1 MTRKTRLAL
10 LSAGAGIF
18 LALTTMFV
26 VDGHAQGNEAL
37 ILNNEGVE
45 CINKGDLQKAVAKL
59 EAARRID
66 PKSGTIAVNLA
77 SAYLRLAEELI
88 VRGELQDAVHW
99 LDQAI
104 SLGAG
109 DEALKN
115 NLAAAY
121 NDVAN
126 VHIRAGRY
134 NEAVSVLETA
144 VSLKPGSAVLR
155 CNLGIALYTDNR
167 REEALDEFR
176 GALSSDPDNALARK
190 MSGLILYWKGQM
202 KEALDELR
210 IAARLIPSDTEVQSV
225 LQKIEREYSVE
236 KEFDVDSH
244 VNFTVSFDGKKDYR
258 VGRAVIDALEG
269 ARGKVGS
276 DLNFYPRQKIAVV
289 IYSGGQFRDLLDKPK
304 NVGGVYDGKIRV
316 PVGGLDTD
324 RDRDMLR
331 RVLMHE
337 YAHGAVHFLT
347 HNRCPLWLNEGI
359 AEYESE
365 AWDKNKEAQISEA
378 LQKGTFI
385 PLKELSAVLKNTS
398 SAQLG
403 LAYCEALSVVKFIA
417 DRYGVYNIRRIL
429 DSIDAGDDIDKALS
443 KTISRDAAGLE
454 GEWRKSSQQ

>member
-1 MTRKTRLAL
+1 MTRTTRLAL
-10 LSAGAGIF
+10 LLPAASF
-18 LALTTMFV
+18 LLALSAMCV
-26 VDGHAQGNEAL
+26 AAGRAQGDDAL
-37 ILNNEGVE
+37 SLNNEGVE
-45 CINKGDLQKAVAKL
+45 CLNKSALQQAVAKL
-59 EAARRID
+59 EAARRTD
-66 PKSGTIAVNLA
+66 PKSSTIAVNLE
-77 SAYLRLAEELI
+77 SAYLRQAEELI
-88 VRGELQDAVHW
+88 GKGELKDAVHW
-99 LDQAI
+99 LDQAMG
-104 SLGAG
+104 LGAQ

-126 VHIRAGRY
+126 VHIRSERFG
-134 NEAVSVLETA
+134 EAASLLETA

-155 CNLGIALYTDNR
+155 CNLGIALYKDNR

-176 GALSSDPDNALARK
+176 GALNSDPDNALARK
-190 MSGLILYWKGQM
+190 MCGLILYWKGQM
-202 KEALDELR
+202 PEALNELKA
-210 IAARLIPSDTEVQSV
+210 AARLSPSDAEVQSV
-225 LQKIEREYSVE
+225 LKKIEREYSVE

-258 VGRAVIDALEG
+258 VGRAVIDALEE

-276 DLNFYPRQKIAVV
+276 DLNFYPREKIAVV

-331 RVLMHE
+331 RVLRHE

-347 HNRCPLWLNEGI
+347 HNRCPLWINEGI

-385 PLKELSAVLKNTS
+385 PLKELSAVLKNIS

-417 DRYGVYNIRRIL
+417 DRHGVYNLRRIL
-429 DSIDAGDDIDKALS
+429 DSIDAGDDSDKALS
-443 KTISRDAAGLE
+443 KTISRDMAALE
-454 GEWRKSSQQ
+454 EEWKKSLKQ